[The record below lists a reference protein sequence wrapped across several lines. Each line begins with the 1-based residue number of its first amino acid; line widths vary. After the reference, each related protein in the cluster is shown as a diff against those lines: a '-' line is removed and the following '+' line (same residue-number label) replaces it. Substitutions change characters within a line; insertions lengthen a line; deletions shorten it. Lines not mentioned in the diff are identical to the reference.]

1 MQARHSKG
9 ANVPPKVI
17 LTWSVVRT
25 ALPPLSLDNAYEE
38 EDRKTEDVKL
48 SKKEEKPHSPILR
61 LCLWLLYNEKILP
74 LSQKGGTILIS
85 SL

>member
-1 MQARHSKG
+1 MKARYSKG

-17 LTWSVVRT
+17 LTWSIVCT
-25 ALPPLSLDNAYEE
+25 ALPLSSLDSAYKDAE
-38 EDRKTEDVKL
+38 L